1 MKTLIQ
7 VKDVSYSYQ
16 HGGNRQGSRAL
27 DKVSL
32 AVNRGEFVAVVG
44 PNGSG
49 KSTLA
54 KHLNGLLLPGEG
66 QVLVDEMD
74 TRDEARVW
82 DIRRIVGMVFQNP
95 DNQLVGTT
103 VEEDVAFGP
112 ENLGVEPAEIRR
124 RVSRALALVGMGPFK
139 EHQPHRLSGG
149 QKQRVA
155 IAGVLAMQPRCL
167 VLDEATS
174 MLDPRGRKMVLDTVR
189 QLHREQGLAVVLITH
204 FMDEAVLADRV
215 VVMDAGRIAVQGAPP
230 EVFGQAGLLR
240 KLGLEAPV
248 AVELGSRLRRLGWE
262 VPEAMLDLDELVEHL
277 AGLLGKRHGFAPA
290 GKPGFPAGGKPGL
303 SAVGRSC
310 LSAGGESR
318 GVAQTPLIK
327 LEGVSYTYGPGLP
340 WEYEAL
346 SGIDL
351 VVKQGEFLGIAGHA
365 GSGKSTLIQLFNGLI
380 QPVSG
385 RVMVMGRDIWLR
397 EQEWQGLRCQV
408 GLVFQFPEHQ
418 LFETTVFDEVA
429 FGPRNLGWPEERIE
443 KAVAKALETVGID
456 PEKYARVSP
465 FALSGGQKRRVAL
478 AGVLAME
485 PQVLVLD
492 EPVAGL
498 DPQGRRELLGLL
510 VRLNRE
516 RNLTVVMVSH
526 NMEELALC
534 ARRLVVLNQG
544 RKEMDG
550 PPREVFNHR
559 RELEDMG
566 LGVPE
571 GARLILGLRE
581 RGIPVEKGALTWE
594 EAWATIEK
602 LLLT

>member
-1 MKTLIQ
+1 MESLIQ

-16 HGGNRQGSRAL
+16 RSGNLQGSRAL

-112 ENLGVEPAEIRR
+112 ENLGVEPAEIRQ
-124 RVSRALALVGMGPFK
+124 RVNQALDLVGMGSFK

-155 IAGVLAMQPRCL
+155 IAGALAMQPRCL
-167 VLDEATS
+167 VLDEATA
-174 MLDPRGRKMVLDTVR
+174 MLDPRGRKLALDTVR
-189 QLHREQGLAVVLITH
+189 QLNREQGLAVVLITH

-215 VVMDAGRIAVQGAPP
+215 VVMDEGRIMVQGTPL
-230 EVFGQAGLLR
+230 EVFRQARALR
-240 KLGLEAPV
+240 KLGLEVPV

-262 VPEAMLDLDELVEHL
+262 VPEEMVELEELVNYL
-277 AGLLGKRHGFAPA
+277 AGLLS
-290 GKPGFPAGGKPGL
+290 GKPGFPAGRRPDLSTGGKPTFPAGL
-303 SAVGRSC
+303 DKQ
-310 LSAGGESR
+310 
-318 GVAQTPLIK
+318 GVRPDPEIQVSSSPTPLIK
-327 LEGVSYTYGPGLP
+327 LEQVSYTYGPGLP

-351 VVKQGEFLGIAGHA
+351 VVEQGDFLGIAGHT
-365 GSGKSTLIQLFNGLI
+365 GSGKSTLIQLFNGLV

-385 RVMVMGRDIWLR
+385 RVMVMGRDIWL
-397 EQEWQGLRCQV
+397 EKQDWQSLRCQV

-418 LFETTVFDEVA
+418 LFESTVFDEVA
-429 FGPRNLGWPEERIE
+429 FGPRNLKWPEERVS
-443 KAVAKALETVGID
+443 KAVTRALEAVGID
-456 PEKYARVSP
+456 TERYARVSP
-465 FALSGGQKRRVAL
+465 FALSGGQQRRVAL
-478 AGVLAME
+478 AGILSME
-485 PQVLVLD
+485 PSVLVLD

-498 DPQGRRELLGLL
+498 DPQGRRELLELL
-510 VRLNRE
+510 IRLNRE

-544 RKEMDG
+544 RKELDG
-550 PPREVFNHR
+550 PLQEVFSHQ

-571 GARLILGLRE
+571 GARLVLGLRE
-581 RGIPVEKGALTWE
+581 RGIPVETGALTWE
-594 EAWATIEK
+594 EAWTTVTK
-602 LLLT
+602 LL